1 MSTNSIH
8 LKKEILVRIVKAFF
22 SENFEKQTRLIPYDM
37 RPKGAEVPF
46 RCCIY
51 KERAILKDR
60 VIAGLGFAIEDDDET
75 VSLSEYA
82 EKSLERKEPE
92 KNPLTVLGAACK
104 ACVPKRIHVTD
115 LCQGCVARPCV
126 STCKFGAIEIV
137 NGHSV
142 IDSTKCKACK
152 MCINACPYNAIVK
165 VAVPC
170 EDNCPVNAIEKN
182 EDGTAKIDFEKCI
195 SCGRCVSKC
204 PFGAVHEKSQLIEVL
219 KLLKEK
225 KELTLMFAPAVVGQ
239 FPGTIGQLKSAM
251 KKVGFTNVYE
261 VAQGA
266 DVTIKNE
273 AKELEERLDEGQPF
287 MTTSCCAG
295 YNEFTKKHL
304 PEIEQYKSD
313 TKTPMYYTAEIA
325 KREHPN
331 AINIFVSPC
340 VAKKQ
345 EAFSNENV
353 DYVLNTAELG
363 ALFIGLHIEITS
375 CEEEQVDVEPSKQGR
390 NFPVTGGVAEAVKFC
405 AGCETRPTAIN
416 GLNKDSIRQ
425 LKKYAQTGKCDEG
438 NLVEVMCCE
447 GGCIGGN
454 ATISDERTAKKLIK
468 TLLDNSGDIE
478 KNPTKENVEQ

>member
-1 MSTNSIH
+1 
-8 LKKEILVRIVKAFF
+8 
-22 SENFEKQTRLIPYDM
+22 
-37 RPKGAEVPF
+37 
-46 RCCIY
+46 
-51 KERAILKDR
+51 
-60 VIAGLGFAIEDDDET
+60 
-75 VSLSEYA
+75 
-82 EKSLERKEPE
+82 
-92 KNPLTVLGAACK
+92 
-104 ACVPKRIHVTD
+104 
-115 LCQGCVARPCV
+115 
-126 STCKFGAIEIV
+126 
-137 NGHSV
+137 
-142 IDSTKCKACK
+142 

-170 EDNCPVNAIEKN
+170 EDNCPVSAIEKN
-182 EDGTAKIDFEKCI
+182 EDGTAKIDFDKCI
-195 SCGRCVSKC
+195 TCGRCVSKC

-219 KLLKEK
+219 KLLKAE

-251 KKVGFTNVYE
+251 KKVGFTHVYE

-295 YNEFTKKHL
+295 YNQFTKKHL

-313 TKTPMYYTAEIA
+313 TKTPMFYTAEIA

-331 AINIFVSPC
+331 SINIFVSPC

-345 EAFSNENV
+345 EAFENENV

-363 ALFIGLHIEITS
+363 ALFIGLHIEITNY
-375 CEEEQVDVEPSKQGR
+375 EEETSEVEPSKQGR

-405 AGCETRPTAIN
+405 AGCETRPVAIN

-425 LKKYAQTGKCDEG
+425 LKKYAQTGNCEEG

-478 KNPTKENVEQ
+478 KNPTKEKQ

>member
-1 MSTNSIH
+1 MSNNSNHI
-8 LKKEILVRIVKAFF
+8 KKEILVRIVKAFF
-22 SENFEKQTRLIPYDM
+22 SENFEKQARLIPYDM

-51 KERAILKDR
+51 KERAVLKDR

-82 EKSLERKEPE
+82 EKSMQRENPE
-92 KNPLTVLGAACK
+92 ENPLTVLGAACK

-126 STCKFGAIEIV
+126 STCKFGAIQIV
-137 NGHSV
+137 NGRSV

-195 SCGRCVSKC
+195 SCGRCVAKC
-204 PFGAVHEKSQLIEVL
+204 PFGAVHEKSQIIDVL
-219 KLLKEK
+219 KLLKNE
-225 KELTLMFAPAVVGQ
+225 EETTIMFAPAVTGQ
-239 FPGTIGQLKSAM
+239 FPGTIGQLKSAI
-251 KKVGFTNVYE
+251 KKIGFTHVYE

-266 DVTIKNE
+266 DVTIRNE
-273 AKELEERLDEGQPF
+273 AKELEERLAEGQEF

-295 YNEFTKKHL
+295 YNNFTKKHL
-304 PEIEQYKSD
+304 PEIEPFKSD
-313 TKTPMYYTAEIA
+313 TKTPMYYTAEIV
-325 KREHPN
+325 KKEHPN
-331 AINIFVSPC
+331 SKVIFVSPC

-345 EAFSNENV
+345 EAFENDNV
-353 DYVLNTAELG
+353 DFVLNTAELG
-363 ALFIGLHIEITS
+363 AMFVGLNIEIAN
-375 CEEEQVDVEPSKQGR
+375 CEEETGTVEPSKQGR

-405 AGCETRPTAIN
+405 ANCETRPVAIS
-416 GLNKDSIRQ
+416 GLNKDTVRQ
-425 LKKYAQTGKCDEG
+425 LKKYAQTGKCEEG

-454 ATISDERTAKKLIK
+454 GNITDERTAKKLIK
-468 TLLDNSGDIE
+468 TILDESKDI
-478 KNPTKENVEQ
+478 KKE